1 MSVEPVDWVRHAVED
16 TVHDT
21 FQGWRN
27 ERHENVNDKN
37 TIDEHIIK
45 KITRVGKSSTLFKG
59 NNEDSYINE
68 LEGNEILDSVKG
80 TVTYEDILSDAFDAD
95 ALNMDTIVISS
106 DGFDMHSASF
116 EEKTKIASFILNYLF
131 TTDSGFTPYFTFDAA
146 PAQVGKIF
154 SEHISA
160 RGLIIPQ
167 NIADSATT
175 TFMQLGDEPNLYAF
189 PITDGAQFVSRW
201 NTFSPDYTV
210 AYENTGFSEENPYG
224 FTYHLARN
232 GGPSIPYV
240 FAPGEQQ
247 GPSLDYLLS
256 LTLAARLDRPL
267 ANVTLPSNCLNIGAK
282 IAPFEADLRERI
294 RNDEESPF
302 LDMKR
307 AGDGDQAD
315 GARLMDTSLQYV
327 VLVTGDRLL
336 SVNMRL
342 MKQRCILQYHQTL
355 TIFRG
360 SIPNIDPAQIEEY
373 EKAKRERFVK
383 KYTETYL
390 AFTDPELLTKID
402 KFITSIPN
410 PISGRLG
417 LVATVKGLLDYKLE
431 SMIRFLQTFRD
442 GVATAALPNTNPPT
456 DDLINRMI
464 AVFNSSLISKS
475 DMESF
480 LKIFDV
486 SFNYK
491 KDTPLLKYSFKPF
504 KALSSAIIALWA
516 KLTSSRPPR
525 VPINYFTL
533 ADSEGGFNKSL
544 REIVDSMVPRVSTPP
559 PILVD
564 TQTTK
569 EQVMPVIQTF
579 NPTVMSG
586 GATPA
591 VKKLGIN
598 GNKARTMRIKKAIT
612 LRKEQL
618 TKVQS
623 EFRKGIDSEYTRSRA
638 LVFREICSLAATYI
652 RTTLSPHIK
661 ETVKLSVLQTLRYS
675 LSKGNDAATQINLE
689 TVRMYFPD
697 LTEATLESSIA
708 AQKPRAKAESDNI
721 LNIFLNE
728 DVAAKARVALE
739 QIQFEWMK
747 LFLEN
752 VGDEIGLKDPVVWHL
767 LLDPYSDNNT
777 LKMGHILRITTVPF
791 NPNVIEIPEVISLI
805 TLAIL
810 NDILEGS
817 VGRETSI
824 FTQLFV
830 KGGRLPATLRKFQI
844 IRQREWENLQNIIK
858 NIYLSLS
865 RSTISFETLN
875 LASGGSRKT
884 TRRRRKRSATR
895 KSRR

>member
-1 MSVEPVDWVRHAVED
+1 MSVQPVDWVRHAVED

-21 FQGWRN
+21 YQGWRN
-27 ERHENVNDKN
+27 ESHRDNDIQELRGHITAKITNLLGNDKSF
-37 TIDEHIIK
+37 
-45 KITRVGKSSTLFKG
+45 RP
-59 NNEDSYINE
+59 NNEELYINE
-68 LEGNEILDSVKG
+68 LEGNEMIDSVKG
-80 TVTYEDILSDAFDAD
+80 TVTYEDILDDAFDAD
-95 ALNMDTIVISS
+95 ALNMDSIVISS
-106 DGFDMHSASF
+106 EGFDMHTASF
-116 EEKTKIASFILNYLF
+116 EQKTKIASFILNYLF

-154 SEHISA
+154 SEHAVA

-167 NIADSATT
+167 NISDSATT
-175 TFMQLGDEPNLYAF
+175 SFMQLGDEPNLYAF

-224 FTYHLARN
+224 FTYNLARN

-256 LTLAARLDRPL
+256 LTLAARLGRSL
-267 ANVTLPSNCLNIGAK
+267 TGVKLPSNCLNLGAK
-282 IAPFEADLRERI
+282 IAPFEADLRARI
-294 RNDEESPF
+294 RTGEESPF

-360 SIPNIDPAQIEEY
+360 KIPNIDPARTAAHE
-373 EKAKRERFVK
+373 AARRERFII

-390 AFTDPELLTKID
+390 AFTDAGRLAAID
-402 KFITSIPN
+402 RFIASIPN
-410 PISGRLG
+410 PIGGRLG
-417 LVATVKGLLDYKLE
+417 LVARVKELLDYKLE

-442 GVATAALPNTNPPT
+442 NVANAALPNTNPPT

-475 DMESF
+475 DMGSF
-480 LKIFDV
+480 LEIFDGL
-486 SFNYK
+486 FNYK
-491 KDTPLLKYSFKPF
+491 KDIPLLKYSFKPF

-516 KLTSSRPPR
+516 KITSPREPR

-533 ADSEGGFNKSL
+533 ANGEGGYNESL
-544 REIVDSMVPRVSTPP
+544 REILNSIVP
-559 PILVD
+559 PIENRPRMISD
-564 TQTTK
+564 TDTTK
-569 EQVMPVIQTF
+569 KQVEPIIGEL
-579 NPTVMSG
+579 NPKTMSG
-586 GATPA
+586 GGKTG
-591 VKKLGIN
+591 VKRGIN
-598 GNKARTMRIKKAIT
+598 ENKARTMRTNRAISIKQGY
-612 LRKEQL
+612 R

-623 EFRKGIDSEYTRSRA
+623 EIRNGIDSEYTRSRA
-638 LVFREICSLAATYI
+638 VVFREICSLAATYI

-661 ETVKLSVLQTLRYS
+661 ETVKLSVLQTLKYS
-675 LSKGNDAATQINLE
+675 LTKGNAAATKINFK
-689 TVRMYFPD
+689 TARMYFPD

-708 AQKPRAKAESDNI
+708 AQKPLAQAESNNI
-721 LNIFLNE
+721 LNVFLNE
-728 DVAAKARVALE
+728 AETAKARVALE

-747 LFLEN
+747 QYLEN
-752 VGDEIGLKDPVVWHL
+752 LGDEIGLKDEVVWHL

-777 LKMGHILRITTVPF
+777 LKMGHTFKITTVPL
-791 NPNVIEIPEVISLI
+791 NPNVTEIPEVISLI

-830 KGGRLPATLRKFQI
+830 QGGRLPATLKKFKI
-844 IRQREWENLQNIIK
+844 ITPREWENLQNTIK
-858 NIYLSLS
+858 NIFLSLS
-865 RSTISFETLN
+865 RTKISFETLN
-875 LASGGSRKT
+875 LATGGSRKT
-884 TRRRRKRSATR
+884 TRRQRKRSATR